1 MSNKTLPPID
11 EELRAERKRL
21 DLKALRPKGD
31 ADDATIEENSRLLG
45 TEWGAS
51 TSLQRAQPPASAT
64 PVVRTPLASLRI
76 EVPTYLDNELTQ
88 KAAAQRVTKQYLVL
102 TALRHAGY
110 RIDDAD
116 LVADKRKARRR
127 NRIDLTTG

>member
-11 EELRAERKRL
+11 DELRGERKRL
-21 DLKALRPKGD
+21 DLKSIRSKGE

-45 TEWGAS
+45 NEWGAS
-51 TSLQRAQPPASAT
+51 TSLQRTQQPASPP
-64 PVVRTPLASLRI
+64 PVVRAPVASLRI
-76 EVPTYLDNELTQ
+76 EVPVYLDNELTRE
-88 KAAAQRVTKQYLVL
+88 AAEKRVTKQYLVL
-102 TALRHAGY
+102 TALRRAGY

-127 NRIDLTTG
+127 L

>member
-1 MSNKTLPPID
+1 MTNKRALPPID
-11 EELRAERKRL
+11 AELDEQRKRI
-21 DLKALRPKGD
+21 DLKAIQPKAD
-31 ADDATIEENSRLLG
+31 ADDATIEENSRRLG
-45 TEWGAS
+45 NEWGAS
-51 TSLQRAQPPASAT
+51 TGLQRVLPPASALAAARA
-64 PVVRTPLASLRI
+64 PVASLRI

-127 NRIDLTTG
+127 HHAE